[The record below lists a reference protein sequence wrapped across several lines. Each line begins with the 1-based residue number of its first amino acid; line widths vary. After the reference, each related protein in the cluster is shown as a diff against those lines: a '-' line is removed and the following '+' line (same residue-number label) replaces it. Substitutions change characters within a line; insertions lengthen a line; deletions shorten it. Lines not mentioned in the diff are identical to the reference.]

1 MANHEVPQSGSDLST
16 ERRTAANRALI
27 VITVA
32 MVVIGVFLGQTLTT
46 WLNAT
51 LL

>member
-1 MANHEVPQSGSDLST
+1 MANREVPQSGSDLST
-16 ERRTAANRALI
+16 KRRTAVNWALI

-32 MVVIGVFLGQTLTT
+32 MVVTGVLLGQTLTT